1 MLDEQLSL
9 IISFLIGCGSGISV
23 GIASGTAESFMI
35 PFVTIVLAQSIYK
48 AIGTSLFVDCMIGGA
63 AGLIFLLKGN
73 VKVKPVLILGLA
85 GMLAAV
91 LGSLF
96 TSGAPE
102 SGLKLLIA
110 IVLISLG
117 IALIRG
123 GVKKNV
129 AYVNEKVNLSWFREN
144 KFLSFVFFGSLIGF
158 ASGFTGMGSSGAMTF
173 VLIFIMEYDLHASI
187 GTSLLMM
194 FFIAGTGALT
204 HGIQGDI
211 LLSVAIFAG
220 IGALLGATIGSLS
233 ANRINEDVLGRII
246 GCIITIL
253 GVFVLVEFLI

>member
-1 MLDEQLSL
+1 MFDEQFSMIL
-9 IISFLIGCGSGISV
+9 SFLIGCGSGISV

-35 PFVTIVLAQSIYK
+35 PFVTIVLAQSIYQ

-73 VKVKPVLILGLA
+73 VKLKPVLILGAA

-91 LGSLF
+91 AGSLF
-96 TSGAPE
+96 TTGASE
-102 SGLKLLIA
+102 SGLKLLIVV
-110 IVLISLG
+110 VLISLG

-129 AYVNEKVNLSWFREN
+129 ALVNQKVNLSWFREH
-144 KFLSFVFFGSLIGF
+144 KLSSFVLFGSLIGF
-158 ASGFTGMGSSGAMTF
+158 TSGFTGMGSSGAMTF

-187 GTSLLMM
+187 GTSLIMM

-211 LLSVAIFAG
+211 LLSVAIVAG
-220 IGALLGATIGSLS
+220 LGAIIGATVGSLS
-233 ANRINEDVLGRII
+233 ANKINEDLLGRII
-246 GCIITIL
+246 GVIITIL
-253 GVFVLVEFLI
+253 GILVLIEYIF